1 MNNPANTLRMAWPLR
16 IAIALTGII
25 DLVVGLLFLVGPE
38 LELTPWPSPIPSLIS
53 RFIGSIVFA
62 NGVGTAMIVWDGT
75 WTHARVLVTV
85 SLVYGLLVLV
95 AVPFDMIVYGK
106 DTVLWG
112 YVVVDIIFIMP
123 ITVIYL
129 IYEYRRWR
137 LSRER

>member
-1 MNNPANTLRMAWPLR
+1 
-16 IAIALTGII
+16 
-25 DLVVGLLFLVGPE
+25 
-38 LELTPWPSPIPSLIS
+38 
-53 RFIGSIVFA
+53 
-62 NGVGTAMIVWDGT
+62 MIVWDGT

-123 ITVIYL
+123 ITIIYL

-137 LSRER
+137 QFHAR